1 MLSPIIKATIP
12 VHAPQ
17 GLQGGYARYPSS
29 GISYC
34 SSPSFVI
41 LMLFQ
46 HNLFLCVWFL
56 I

>member
-1 MLSPIIKATIP
+1 MLIPIIKATIP

-34 SSPSFVI
+34 LSPSFVI